1 MGGPAGLADGAARS
15 PGQEAFLPLRP
26 GPGKEGRRPCRGPH
40 PLAARRG
47 PPPLPRALAVR
58 AGDAAGRGSL
68 RHADGIGGT
77 PADGGAG
84 TGGHHAG
91 GGCAE
96 TRDPRAIPGWPP
108 SGPCWAPGFPALKS
122 GAPGTR
128 RDAPRHQTLV
138 GTLCPLVVG
147 VRRRRPAAPR
157 GGGEAARTRRCR
169 RTTNHHRTPVHASPP
184 PHTHT
189 HAFANSFWGFIRG
202 PRVGSVRRRPGPAVC
217 FPPPT
222 GRDLHASPGRPGQ
235 CRPAP

>member
-1 MGGPAGLADGAARS
+1 MGPTPWPPAGAPRPSPARSQSARGTPRDGAASATRTGS
-15 PGQEAFLPLRP
+15 G
-26 GPGKEGRRPCRGPH
+26 GRR
-40 PLAARRG
+40 LTA
-47 PPPLPRALAVR
+47 ALA
-58 AGDAAGRGSL
+58 L
-68 RHADGIGGT
+68 
-77 PADGGAG
+77 GA
-84 TGGHHAG
+84 TTRG

-235 CRPAP
+235 RRPAP